1 MPGEGAFVQWK
12 MSDKSL
18 FAILLRSPW
27 WMSAAI
33 AGAMIAISYAALPP
47 AYKIFGAISS
57 FPFFVIMSMAA
68 WKQFQQPSSGKVENT
83 LAAVRAMSWIDF
95 ATALEHAYRRDGFEV
110 TRVAGAAADFMIRKD
125 FRTALVSCKRWK
137 MAQTGV
143 EPLRVLAAER
153 EERETQECVYIFAGT
168 ISDNALRFA
177 AQKNI
182 RLVGGPELARLLPD
196 VARSARKAQ
205 GIGSR

>member
-1 MPGEGAFVQWK
+1 
-12 MSDKSL
+12 MSENSL

-27 WMSAAI
+27 WISAAI
-33 AGAMIAISYAALPP
+33 AAGMAGVAYAALPE
-47 AYKIFGAISS
+47 AYKIFGALSS
-57 FPFFVIMSMAA
+57 FPFVVITAIAA
-68 WKQFQQPSSGKVENT
+68 WKQLQQPSSGRVERT

-95 ATALEHAYRRDGFEV
+95 AMALEQAYRREGFEV
-110 TRVAGAAADFMIRKD
+110 TRVTGAAADFAIRKN

-153 EERETQECVYIFAGT
+153 EEREAQECVYVFAGT
-168 ISDNALRFA
+168 MSDNARKFA

-182 RLVGGPELARLLPD
+182 TLVGGPELARLLPE
-196 VARSARKAQ
+196 AGRGTKKA
-205 GIGSR
+205 